1 MTDRLVSE
9 VPRGATRTR
18 LAMAGVTEIPRR
30 FAHEMT
36 HDRVSV
42 GSTYCGAIGGR
53 SAGSVTTRIGAP
65 ARYAATSSAMRCQ
78 AVRNIASVT

>member
-36 HDRVSV
+36 HDHENA
-42 GSTYCGAIGGR
+42 AIVARRKYGNIGR
-53 SAGSVTTRIGAP
+53 SAEP
-65 ARYAATSSAMRCQ
+65 
-78 AVRNIASVT
+78 